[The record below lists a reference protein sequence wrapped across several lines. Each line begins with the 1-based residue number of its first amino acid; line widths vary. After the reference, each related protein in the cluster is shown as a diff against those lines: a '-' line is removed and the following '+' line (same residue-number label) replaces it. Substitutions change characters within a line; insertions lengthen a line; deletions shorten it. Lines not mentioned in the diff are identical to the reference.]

1 MYMPSKIK
9 WFIQLPGTLYHK
21 KKSKSLLNLN
31 PTIISSNCFGTF
43 IYHDMGLKFFS
54 PTINLFFSV
63 DDFIKMVMHLPEYM
77 ESDVIQVFDPKY
89 DFPVGKIS
97 YNGQDVYIKF
107 MHYTNFNTAKEKW
120 NERKKR
126 IDYSNLY
133 IILKIAQISDEYI
146 QKFQKI
152 PYPNKLLVTNENPR
166 NDHNIVT
173 HSVFNKNYKSGKV
186 FKYKH
191 LFSTKRYMDEIDYI
205 SFLNSKSTIE
215 GEIR

>member
-1 MYMPSKIK
+1 MQIPLLIK
-9 WFIQLPGTLYHK
+9 QIIQLPGTLYHK

-43 IYHDMGLKFFS
+43 IYHDMGLKFNS

-63 DDFIKMVMHLPEYM
+63 DDFIKMVMNLPEYM
-77 ESDVIQVFDPKY
+77 ESDVVEIQNSGY

-97 YNGQDVYIKF
+97 YNGEDVYIKF
-107 MHYTNFNTAKEKW
+107 MHYTDFHIAKEKW

-133 IILKIAQISDEYI
+133 IILNIAQISDEYI

-152 PYPNKLLVTNENPR
+152 PYPNKLLVTNENPS
-166 NDHNIVT
+166 NDNNIVT
-173 HSVFNKNYKSGKV
+173 HNIFDKNYKNGKV

-205 SFLNSKSTIE
+205 QFLNSNNTI
-215 GEIR
+215 GEEIK